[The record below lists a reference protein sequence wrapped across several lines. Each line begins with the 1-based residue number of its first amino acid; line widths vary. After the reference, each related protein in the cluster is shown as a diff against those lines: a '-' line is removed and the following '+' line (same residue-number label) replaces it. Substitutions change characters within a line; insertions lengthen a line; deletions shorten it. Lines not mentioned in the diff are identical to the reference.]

1 MKNPWKAAT
10 PGLAALLFIAGGC
23 AKPPKPIV
31 VGSETSTEQIVVGEI
46 VAQRLEQSLQRKVER
61 QLGLGDE
68 LILYQALV
76 SGNVTLY
83 PDYAAAIETTILRQ
97 RLDFNPD
104 IVREH
109 VRNELR
115 RTAKLE
121 LLEPLGYE
129 STPVVVVKKT
139 DAERAKVKTLSDTA
153 RQTFR
158 WKLGVSYNFEQRAMG
173 ATALSAYAIPM
184 AEGTR
189 AMETPQLFPALE
201 QGQVS
206 MVASTLT
213 DSRLTLPE

>member
-1 MKNPWKAAT
+1 M
-10 PGLAALLFIAGGC
+10 
-23 AKPPKPIV
+23 PPP
-31 VGSETSTEQIVVGEI
+31 S
-46 VAQRLEQSLQRKVER
+46 
-61 QLGLGDE
+61 
-68 LILYQALV
+68 
-76 SGNVTLY
+76 
-83 PDYAAAIETTILRQ
+83 ILRQ
-97 RLDFNPD
+97 RPDFNPD

-115 RTAKLE
+115 RTAQLE

-189 AMETPQLFPALE
+189 AMETHNCSLRWSK
-201 QGQVS
+201 GK
-206 MVASTLT
+206 
-213 DSRLTLPE
+213 